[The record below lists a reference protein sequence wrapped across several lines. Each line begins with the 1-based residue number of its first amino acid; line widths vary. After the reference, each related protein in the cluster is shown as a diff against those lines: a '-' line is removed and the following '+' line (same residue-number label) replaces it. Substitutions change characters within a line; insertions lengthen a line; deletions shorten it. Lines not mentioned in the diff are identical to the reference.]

1 MIFYLLPGINSQN
14 KGKIIIFLSKK
25 YFLILLNELDCKYY
39 LEPTYLKYYY
49 HVRAK
54 HILYTSTRG
63 VKVRNMKMD
72 FNTGGTWR
80 RVGQ

>member
-1 MIFYLLPGINSQN
+1 MQRVQKNICDKKKIDKYHKVKLNNFGLLYIIAAAY
-14 KGKIIIFLSKK
+14 KIS
-25 YFLILLNELDCKYY
+25 NHSACTLD
-39 LEPTYLKYYY
+39 
-49 HVRAK
+49 
-54 HILYTSTRG
+54 